1 MNTNYYVYGFETIN
15 IITDKSVHSKKVKR
29 DLRLATSKI
38 NIDYF
43 IILCSMV
50 HNTLNNYRC
59 IRR

>member
-15 IITDKSVHSKKVKR
+15 IITVITVHSKKVKR

-38 NIDYF
+38 NIDYV

-50 HNTLNNYRC
+50 HNTLN
-59 IRR
+59 I